1 MLNEEK
7 KTEVTYTIDNNDN
20 NNNNNNT
27 KTWRSMCFTIDKTM
41 TVYLIQFVITLF
53 ILSFSA
59 YMLSRTE
66 YNCEK
71 SSPYINLIMFILG
84 KVLASVM
91 TTH

>member
-7 KTEVTYTIDNNDN
+7 KTEVTYTIENNDN
-20 NNNNNNT
+20 NGNI
-27 KTWRSMCFTIDKTM
+27 KTWRSMCLTVDKTM
-41 TVYLIQFVITLF
+41 TVYIIQFIITLF

-59 YMLSRTE
+59 YMLSRSE
-66 YNCEK
+66 YNCER

>member
-20 NNNNNNT
+20 NGNI
-27 KTWRSMCFTIDKTM
+27 KTWRSMCITVDKTM
-41 TVYLIQFVITLF
+41 TVYIIQFIITLF

-59 YMLSRTE
+59 YMLAHSE
-66 YNCEK
+66 FDCVK